1 MKVRKV
7 SITAKILI
15 IVLILLIFSDIFIGT
30 SIYLRTKNALIT
42 QINENAMNITKCVA
56 ASVSG
61 ELLPGISAGD
71 EEGSEAY
78 DTVHEQLSLFLE
90 NAGVEYVYIVRNRA
104 DGSSEFVVDSDPEE
118 PGLPGDD
125 FEGDEYEMSEA
136 YKGVT
141 VVTAEPYT
149 DEWGTHI
156 SAYSP
161 IYADGKIVA
170 LAVTDISMDWIN
182 AQTGK
187 ILVLIIAVCLL
198 ALIVGVLGVLGI
210 CFVLRKGFVTLNSK
224 ISELADGNGDLT
236 KKVDLNGGDEFETI
250 GGNVN
255 KFMLYIRDILL
266 TVKNNSDSMKS
277 TSEQMSQSVDVTLE
291 AMDDVNTTM
300 DEMSTTMKEVSA
312 SLDDI
317 DVLIQSSTDSFDVI
331 VKKIGDGTDFSKGM
345 YDDASVTGEKAVR
358 MEKEVTEK
366 VNNMATVV
374 EERIK
379 DSQAVEKINVLT
391 ENIINITEQTTLL
404 SLNASIEAARAGE
417 SGRGFAVVASEIGKL
432 AQDSADAAAEIQVVS
447 ADVIS
452 AVDGLA
458 KEAQKMVEFMT
469 ETAVGGY
476 QSLVDT
482 SNDYCENAERI
493 KSMMDDFSEL
503 SRSIQENLSNVSGL
517 TDSLN
522 RSVSETAEGV
532 SLASDKVTA
541 VSRSMRDISE
551 DTHAWSEISDELYS
565 NVNKFKLE

>member
-61 ELLPGISAGD
+61 ELLPEISAGD

-141 VVTAEPYT
+141 IVTAEPYT
-149 DEWGTHI
+149 DEWVTHI

-224 ISELADGNGDLT
+224 IAELADGNGDLT

-266 TVKNNSDSMKS
+266 TVKNNSDSM
-277 TSEQMSQSVDVTLE
+277 
-291 AMDDVNTTM
+291 
-300 DEMSTTMKEVSA
+300 
-312 SLDDI
+312 
-317 DVLIQSSTDSFDVI
+317 
-331 VKKIGDGTDFSKGM
+331 
-345 YDDASVTGEKAVR
+345 
-358 MEKEVTEK
+358 
-366 VNNMATVV
+366 
-374 EERIK
+374 
-379 DSQAVEKINVLT
+379 
-391 ENIINITEQTTLL
+391 
-404 SLNASIEAARAGE
+404 
-417 SGRGFAVVASEIGKL
+417 
-432 AQDSADAAAEIQVVS
+432 
-447 ADVIS
+447 
-452 AVDGLA
+452 
-458 KEAQKMVEFMT
+458 
-469 ETAVGGY
+469 
-476 QSLVDT
+476 
-482 SNDYCENAERI
+482 
-493 KSMMDDFSEL
+493 
-503 SRSIQENLSNVSGL
+503 
-517 TDSLN
+517 
-522 RSVSETAEGV
+522 
-532 SLASDKVTA
+532 
-541 VSRSMRDISE
+541 
-551 DTHAWSEISDELYS
+551 
-565 NVNKFKLE
+565 